1 MTKVRV
7 SVSDRT
13 TAQSASNFPYLTRA
27 EFSDACQ
34 SFLPRLHASGIT
46 SRPILSTDKDLFDG
60 IEITTAREQDDFT
73 VISKVF
79 ILLSPIY
86 SLPVL
91 YFSSAYTS
99 LHTGESTPITLLE
112 DVYKYIIT
120 SPWQASILKEPTMP
134 ILSGIGA
141 ISQCEHPLYH
151 GLLCFYIHPC
161 HTGDVMNTLNQDPEM
176 QDITLMSYLTLWIGV
191 VGPAIGIA
199 ISG

>member
-1 MTKVRV
+1 MTIVSA
-7 SVSDRT
+7 SVSDRS
-13 TAQSASNFPYLTRA
+13 TAKYASNFPYLTRA

-34 SFLPRLHASGIT
+34 SFLPRLHASGLS
-46 SRPILSTDKDLFDG
+46 SRPIPSTDKELFDG
-60 IEITTAREQDDFT
+60 IEITSPREHDDFT

-112 DVYKYIIT
+112 DVYKYLIT

-134 ILSGIGA
+134 ILSGSGA

-161 HTGDVMNTLNQDPEM
+161 HTGDVMNALNQDPEIS
-176 QDITLMSYLTLWIGV
+176 DITLMSYLALWIGV
-191 VGPAIGIA
+191 VGPAIGIVIA
-199 ISG
+199 G